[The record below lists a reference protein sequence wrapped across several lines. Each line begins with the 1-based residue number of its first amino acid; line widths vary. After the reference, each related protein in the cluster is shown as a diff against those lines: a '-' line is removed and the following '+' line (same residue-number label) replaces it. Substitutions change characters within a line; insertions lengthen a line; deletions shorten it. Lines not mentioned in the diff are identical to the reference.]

1 MELTLSQK
9 DALTELINIGYGRA
23 AGALSE
29 LTGYRVTLEVPRIT
43 MHRIEHI
50 APLLSRLVEGEVA
63 TVNQVFSG
71 PVGGNALL
79 LIDERSAAM
88 LSRLLSDE
96 EGISHN
102 LDANGREIITE
113 VGNILLNACLG
124 VFGNLLQVQ
133 VTFAVPRLQI
143 SGVRSVLESLT
154 IDTEELQYGL
164 MIHTRFHLR
173 ASNVTGYLIIILGIT
188 SLDRMLR
195 ELDNWEM
202 RQTGP

>member
-1 MELTLSQK
+1 MELTTSQK

-43 MHRIEHI
+43 MHRIEQI
-50 APLLSRLVEGEVA
+50 TPLLAHLIEGEVA
-63 TVNQVFSG
+63 SVNQIFSG
-71 PVGGNALL
+71 PIAGNALL
-79 LIDERSAAM
+79 MLDEHAAAM
-88 LSRLLSDE
+88 LSRLLSDDDSM
-96 EGISHN
+96 GNS

-124 VFGNLLQVQ
+124 VFGNLLRVQ
-133 VTFAVPRLQI
+133 VTFAVLRLEVN
-143 SGVRSVLESLT
+143 SAGRVLES
-154 IDTEELQYGL
+154 IAVGGEELRYGL

-173 ASNVTGYLIIILGIT
+173 ASNVTGYMIIILGIT

-195 ELDNWEM
+195 ELEGWEM
-202 RQTGP
+202 RQTT